1 MPETGGIFASN
12 SAERFLATFLIPPS
26 LQGVALIRVF
36 LAFFLVVFG
45 IFAAMGLMLL
55 GLVARIFGQRPAAP
69 TRPAGPNQNQRSPES
84 EARPVAPSF
93 ARGEIIDIE
102 SKPVKE

>member
-1 MPETGGIFASN
+1 MALVRIIF
-12 SAERFLATFLIPPS
+12 
-26 LQGVALIRVF
+26 
-36 LAFFLVVFG
+36 AFFLVVFG
-45 IFAAMGLMLL
+45 FFAAMGLMLL
-55 GLVARIFGQRPAAP
+55 GLFARLFGHRPAAP
-69 TRPAGPNQNQRSPES
+69 TRPAGPNQNQRSPQS

>member
-1 MPETGGIFASN
+1 MPLV
-12 SAERFLATFLIPPS
+12 RLII
-26 LQGVALIRVF
+26 G
-36 LAFFLVVFG
+36 FFLVVFG
-45 IFAAMGLMLL
+45 IFAAVGLMLL
-55 GLVARIFGQRPAAP
+55 GLVARLFGRSPVARSRPVS
-69 TRPAGPNQNQRSPES
+69 PNQNQRSPQS